1 MKSCASL
8 LIWNT
13 KSKNNL
19 SGRKLWE
26 KSSGGAHKMLL
37 TWGQCFSP
45 ADSKKQNKLKK
56 SPLWGYDWFIVH
68 VQIHIN
74 KEHWKYQ
81 FICLI
86 TFMWILLTLLRG
98 SKKGLVSATWKRSH
112 QWCVSLTPNNTKTI
126 GRMTCHCFLQPIR
139 RDLPERFYNTVKKS
153 SLQLCGTSRFSWW
166 ASNF

>member
-1 MKSCASL
+1 
-8 LIWNT
+8 
-13 KSKNNL
+13 
-19 SGRKLWE
+19 
-26 KSSGGAHKMLL
+26 MLL

-45 ADSKKQNKLKK
+45 ADSKKTKQTKK

-74 KEHWKYQ
+74 KAHWKYQ

-86 TFMWILLTLLRG
+86 TFMWILLTLLQG
-98 SKKGLVSATWKRSH
+98 SKKGHIAATWKRSH

-126 GRMTCHCFLQPIR
+126 GRMTCHCFLRPIR
-139 RDLPERFYNTVKKS
+139 QFGRFLLIIRRNLPGSSYTTVKKS
-153 SLQLCGTSRFSWW
+153 SLRSSGTSRFSWW